1 MNKYP
6 EKCCSD
12 NTLNQLVGNVVPA
25 RETKIAL
32 RPDERLDIRK
42 ILDGLENYHSPR
54 RPWHWREE
62 SNEPRK
68 IGDFTYY
75 ETSKPLEQS
84 VPLPGSRGFG
94 FIDPQ
99 PDCVITTEIASGRF
113 EDDVRRMRMAA
124 WHGADHIMV
133 IRTAGQSHIDSLLEG
148 TTQGIGGIPVTRK
161 QCRATRR
168 ALDLIEDEVGRPI
181 NFHSYVS
188 GVAGPDIAVMF
199 VEEGVSGV
207 HQDPQYNVL
216 YRNINMLRSYVDAC
230 ESKAIIAYGG
240 QLQIDGAH
248 NANATAM
255 EAWKVMPELMVQHA
269 INTIFSVKCGIKP
282 ENIALSSVPPTAPP
296 APCMRLDLP
305 YAVALRDFF
314 RDYKIRAQQNTKYME
329 SETREATVTHTLN
342 MVISRLTSADIQS
355 TITPDEGR
363 NVPWHYFN
371 VNACNTA
378 RQSLAG
384 LDGVRQMLE
393 VKRDG
398 PLGKR
403 VREIKESA
411 VLFMEEIIETGGY
424 YSAVEQGFFVDSAE
438 YPERRGDG
446 IARQVDGGIGNDS
459 LYLRAND
466 YFAPV
471 CVHFGNNN
479 IPPQF
484 ECASEA
490 IGGDTFQDPSKI
502 QFIDEL
508 DENDNVNV
516 RIEEKRK
523 YYDHPNLIR
532 PEVEFLADGVIV
544 LTMMLACDKRHA
556 EVAALAIGEKM
567 ALADCEVI
575 HSQVMHPSEG
585 TYIEMK
591 GKVGFDIDLE
601 KLELPEIIETLSE
614 KEIRADIHARPMT
627 IVAATVGEDEHSVGL
642 KEIIDIKHGGI
653 EGFGIKYHYLGTSC
667 PIDKLVDSAIETHA
681 DAILISTIISH
692 NNIHYDNMQKLA
704 NTCIEKGVRDQLIL
718 IAGGTQ
724 VVHETAVESGM
735 DAGFGRGSSGID
747 VASFLVNKRREM
759 QGE

>member
-1 MNKYP
+1 MKR
-6 EKCCSD
+6 KK
-12 NTLNQLVGNVVPA
+12 QLIPK
-25 RETKIAL
+25 RETDIRL
-32 RPDERLDIRK
+32 QPEERLDIRK
-42 ILDGLENYHSPR
+42 ILDGLEDYHSPK

-62 SNEPRK
+62 AGVPRK
-68 IGDFTYY
+68 VGDFTYY
-75 ETSKPLEQS
+75 EASKPLERS
-84 VPLPGSRGFG
+84 LPLPGSRGFG

-99 PDCVITTEIASGRF
+99 ADCVITTEIASGRF

-133 IRTAGQSHIDSLLEG
+133 IRTAGQSHIDSLMEG

-216 YRNINMLRSYVDAC
+216 YRNINMLRSFVDAC

-269 INTIFSVKCGIKP
+269 INTMFSVKCGIKA

-342 MVISRLTSADIQS
+342 MVISRLTTADIQS

-371 VNACNTA
+371 INACNTA

-384 LDGVRQMLE
+384 LDGIRSM
-393 VKRDG
+393 VKIDREG
-398 PLGKR
+398 PLGDR
-403 VREIKESA
+403 VRELKERA
-411 VLFMEEIIETGGY
+411 ILFMEEMIETGGY
-424 YSAVEQGFFVDSAE
+424 YSAVEEGFFVDSAE
-438 YPERRGDG
+438 YPERKGDG
-446 IARQVDGGIGNDS
+446 IVRESEGGIGNDT
-459 LYLRAND
+459 LYKRADD

-471 CVHFGNNN
+471 SVHFGNNHV
-479 IPPQF
+479 PEQF
-484 ECASEA
+484 DSASEA

-508 DENDNVNV
+508 DDYDNVNV
-516 RIEEKRK
+516 RIAEKQP
-523 YYDHPNLIR
+523 YYDNTNLIR
-532 PEVEFLADGVIV
+532 PEVEFMADGVLV
-544 LTMMLACDKRHA
+544 LTMMLPCDKRHA

-567 ALADCEVI
+567 QLSDCEVI
-575 HSQVMHPSEG
+575 HSQMLHPAEG

-591 GKVGFDIDLE
+591 GKVGFDIDLST
-601 KLELPEIIETLSE
+601 LELPEIVETLSE
-614 KEIRADIHARPMT
+614 AEIRADVHEHPMT
-627 IVAATVGEDEHSVGL
+627 VVAATVGEDEHSVGL
-642 KEIIDIKHGGI
+642 KEILDIKHGGI
-653 EGFGIKYHYLGTSC
+653 EGFGIKYHYLGTSV
-667 PIDKLVDSAIETHA
+667 PVEKLIDAAIETKA

-692 NNIHYDNMQKLA
+692 NNVHYDNMQKLSDA
-704 NTCIEKGVRDQLIL
+704 AIEKGLRDRLIL
-718 IAGGTQ
+718 VSGGTQ
-724 VVHETAVESGM
+724 VSAEAAVLSGM
-735 DAGFGRGSSGID
+735 DAGFGRGSHGID
-747 VASFLVNKRREM
+747 VASFLVKKRREM
-759 QGE
+759 REDASIDED

>member
-1 MNKYP
+1 MNQDKKRVIP
-6 EKCCSD
+6 K
-12 NTLNQLVGNVVPA
+12 
-25 RETKIAL
+25 RETDIAL
-32 RPDERLDIRK
+32 HPEERLDIRK
-42 ILDGLENYHSPR
+42 ILDGLEHYHSPR

-62 SNEPRK
+62 ACVPREV
-68 IGDFTYY
+68 GDFTYL
-75 ETSKPLEQS
+75 EASKPLERS
-84 VPLPGSRGFG
+84 LPLPGSRGFG

-99 PDCVITTEIASGRF
+99 ADCVITTEIASGRF

-133 IRTAGQSHIDSLLEG
+133 IRTAGQSHIDSLMEG

-216 YRNINMLRSYVDAC
+216 YRNINMLRSFVDAC
-230 ESKAIIAYGG
+230 ESKAVIAYGG

-269 INTIFSVKCGIKP
+269 INTMFSVKCGIKP

-371 VNACNTA
+371 INACNTA

-384 LDGVRQMLE
+384 LDGIRTMLDI
-393 VKRDG
+393 KRDG
-398 PLGKR
+398 PLGER
-403 VREIKESA
+403 VRELKERA
-411 VLFMEEIIETGGY
+411 ILFMEEIVETGGY
-424 YSAVEQGFFVDSAE
+424 FSAVEEGFFVDSAE
-438 YPERRGDG
+438 YPERKGDG
-446 IARQVDGGIGNDS
+446 IARDPEGGIGNDT
-459 LYLRAND
+459 LYKRADD

-471 CVHFGNNN
+471 SVHFGQNN
-479 IPPQF
+479 IPERF
-484 ECASEA
+484 ERASDA
-490 IGGDTFQDPSKI
+490 IGGDTFEDPSKI

-508 DENDNVNV
+508 DDYDNVNV
-516 RIEEKRK
+516 RIAEKQK
-523 YYDHPNLIR
+523 YYDNTQLIR
-532 PEVEFLADGVIV
+532 PEVEFMADGVLV
-544 LTMMLACDKRHA
+544 LTMMLPCDQRHA
-556 EVAALAIGEKM
+556 EAAALKIGEKM
-567 ALADCEVI
+567 ALSDCEVI
-575 HSQVMHPSEG
+575 HSQLMHPSEG

-591 GKVGFDIDLE
+591 GKVGFDIDLST
-601 KLELPEIIETLSE
+601 LELPEIVETLSE
-614 KEIRADIHARPMT
+614 AEIREAIHAHPMT

-642 KEIIDIKHGGI
+642 KEILDIKHGGI
-653 EGFGIKYHYLGTSC
+653 EGFGVKYHYLGTSC
-667 PIDKLVDSAIETHA
+667 PVEKLIDAAIETKA

-692 NNIHYDNMQKLA
+692 NNVHYDNMQKLA
-704 NTCIEKGVRDQLIL
+704 DAATEKGVRDQLIL
-718 IAGGTQ
+718 VAGGTQ
-724 VVHETAVESGM
+724 VSAETAVSSGM
-735 DAGFGRGSSGID
+735 DAGFGRGSRGID
-747 VASFLVNKRREM
+747 VASFLVKRRREM
-759 QGE
+759 RGDA

>member
-1 MNKYP
+1 MKGS
-6 EKCCSD
+6 EEMKS
-12 NTLNQLVGNVVPA
+12 VIPA
-25 RETKIAL
+25 REKQIPL
-32 RPDERLDIRK
+32 EVDQRLDIRR
-42 ILDGLENYHSPR
+42 ILDGLEHYHSPR

-62 SNEPRK
+62 RGQARQT
-68 IGDFTYY
+68 GDFVYY
-75 ETSKPLEQS
+75 ETSKPLDRS

-94 FIDPQ
+94 YIDPQ

-133 IRTAGQSHIDSLLEG
+133 IRTAGQSHIDSLIEG

-168 ALDLIEDEVGRPI
+168 ALDLIEEEVGRPI

-216 YRNINMLRSYVDAC
+216 YRNINMLRSFVDAC
-230 ESKAIIAYGG
+230 ESKAVIAYGG

-269 INTIFSVKCGIKP
+269 INTAFSIRCGIKP

-342 MVISRLTSADIQS
+342 MVISRLTSADVQS

-371 VNACNTA
+371 INAVNTA
-378 RQSLAG
+378 RQSLNG
-384 LDGVRQMLE
+384 LDGIRQM
-393 VKRDG
+393 VDIKRDG
-398 PLGKR
+398 PLGDR
-403 VREIKESA
+403 VRELKERA
-411 VLFMEEIIETGGY
+411 ILFMEEIVESGGY
-424 YSAVEQGFFVDSAE
+424 FNAVEGGFFVDSAE
-438 YPERRGDG
+438 YPDRKGDG
-446 IARQVDGGIGNDS
+446 IARELDGGIGNDS
-459 LYLRAND
+459 LYLRADD

-471 CVHFGNNN
+471 SVHFGKNT
-479 IPPQF
+479 IPAPF
-484 ECASEA
+484 ETASQA
-490 IGGDTFQDPSKI
+490 IGGDTFEDPSKI
-502 QFIDEL
+502 RFIDEL
-508 DENDNVNV
+508 DDYDNVHV
-516 RIEEKRK
+516 RIAEKQV
-523 YYDHPNLIR
+523 YYDNPQLIR
-532 PEVEFLADGVIV
+532 PEVEFMADGFVV
-544 LTMMLACDKRHA
+544 LTLMLPCDRRHA
-556 EVAALAIGEKM
+556 EAAALVIGEKM
-567 ALADCEVI
+567 GLSDCEVI

-585 TYIEMK
+585 TYIELK
-591 GKVGFDIDLE
+591 GRVGFDIDLS
-601 KLELPEIIETLSE
+601 KLVLPEEIETLSE
-614 KEIRADIHARPMT
+614 AEVRAEIHQHPMT
-627 IVAATVGEDEHSVGL
+627 VVAATVGEDEHSVGM
-642 KEIIDIKHGGI
+642 KEILDIKHGGI

-667 PIDKLVDSAIETHA
+667 PIDKLVDAAIETRA
-681 DAILISTIISH
+681 EAILISTIISH
-692 NNIHYDNMQKLA
+692 NNVHYDNMRKLA
-704 NTCIEKGVRDQLIL
+704 DVCAEKGVRDRLIL
-718 IAGGTQ
+718 VAGGTQ
-724 VVHETAVESGM
+724 VSNETAVESGM
-735 DAGFGRGSSGID
+735 DAGFGRGSHGID
-747 VASFLVNKRREM
+747 VASFLVTRRREM
-759 QGE
+759 RGE